1 MVSRPP
7 SRRSPKSGKNRV
19 LTSTNGLKL
28 TDLLSA
34 STDLHLRAT
43 DDELL
48 HVISQDST
56 KDGLPH
62 EIADG
67 DSICVLHDTPVGN
80 TTFCKS
86 FISKAMSKMRE
97 HSKTILDCLPSRQSM
112 LQLYKLCVSQ
122 KMTHLFG
129 ADVLTEK
136 KHSRNWN
143 TWDSVLCSDFNDTR
157 SHYPLPLIPNKTIPE
172 LSVLLASVT
181 TKQGGLGIQHP
192 RSTAI
197 PAYFLTMKRNIQC
210 ATEGIWT
217 NHHTSTIDLPG
228 HLRSLYR
235 DWQDSPLPSLAP
247 FQKYYQDS
255 KTIYAS
261 EQIPDQDSFI
271 LLQSSTNRCKEEI
284 KKLASR
290 RIKVLIYHIVQ
301 SNDNMSTFS

>member
-1 MVSRPP
+1 MGVVLGDVAKMVSRPP

-129 ADVLTEK
+129 ADVLTKK
-136 KHSRNWN
+136 KH
-143 TWDSVLCSDFNDTR
+143 
-157 SHYPLPLIPNKTIPE
+157 
-172 LSVLLASVT
+172 
-181 TKQGGLGIQHP
+181 
-192 RSTAI
+192 
-197 PAYFLTMKRNIQC
+197 
-210 ATEGIWT
+210 
-217 NHHTSTIDLPG
+217 
-228 HLRSLYR
+228 
-235 DWQDSPLPSLAP
+235 
-247 FQKYYQDS
+247 
-255 KTIYAS
+255 
-261 EQIPDQDSFI
+261 
-271 LLQSSTNRCKEEI
+271 
-284 KKLASR
+284 
-290 RIKVLIYHIVQ
+290 
-301 SNDNMSTFS
+301 